1 MKATLGFFFWF
12 CLLGLSYCQGKDKP
26 VSQNLISYTIQPTL
40 SGTQQA
46 LRVDVKVAIPKGST
60 QFDFTYLNNSW
71 GQNDLYRCL
80 DTIISA
86 HRKLIAVKMPAE
98 NKISFQ
104 GKLPAELKFSYQIK
118 QDFEGE
124 IKHEN
129 SYRPLIQTGFFHLFG
144 HSLFMVPSSFQAEGK
159 PFDMSVKWEGFPDNY
174 AIHNS
179 FGSQQRQQRFTI
191 QNWGEGTVFVGGD
204 FRLNAFKVQ
213 GKSVVLAMRGQWPL
227 FSDEQLKNNL
237 EKTVQTQRAFWNDY
251 SQEYFTVVMLPIY
264 GQCEK
269 IGNRFS
275 GMISVGGTALVNSFS
290 TFCTNNVCTDL
301 SQFDY
306 LYNHELMH
314 NWLGHTIHTMGE
326 EEYYWLRE
334 GFTDYFCYQSLLK
347 NGFFSPEKYLAEVNG
362 RVFKPHYTN
371 RAREKPNSEINYN
384 NFWSDPD
391 FEKLPYRRGMIYAY
405 YLDGKIKQASN
416 GQSSL
421 RNLMLDMLQMA
432 KKGKV
437 IDTVD
442 FLELAKKYCGADQS
456 ESFKTYILEG
466 KLLQPED
473 FVLPPGLSIAWSEDK
488 TFLKLS
494 KAPTANDSTWETLT
508 Q

>member
-1 MKATLGFFFWF
+1 MASLFLISTL
-12 CLLGLSYCQGKDKP
+12 CLSHCQGESKSF
-26 VSQNLISYTIQPTL
+26 SQNLVTYTIQPML
-40 SGTQQA
+40 SGTQQV
-46 LRVDVKVAIPKGST
+46 LQVDVKVAVPKGSQ

-80 DTIISA
+80 DTILSA
-86 HRKLIAVKMPAE
+86 HRKLKAVKMPGE

-104 GKLPAELKFSYQIK
+104 GKLPAELKFSYRIK

-129 SYRPLIQTGFFHLFG
+129 SYRPIIQPGFFHVFG
-144 HSLFMVPSSFQAEGK
+144 HSLFMVPTSFQAEGQ
-159 PFDMSVKWEGFPDNY
+159 PFEMIVNWQGFPSNY

-179 FGSQQRQQRFTI
+179 FGSQERQQRFTI
-191 QNWGEGTVFVGGD
+191 KNWGEGTVFVGGD
-204 FRLNAFKVQ
+204 FRLHPFQVQ
-213 GKSVVLAMRGQWPL
+213 GKNVVLAMRGQWPL

-237 EKTVQTQRAFWNDY
+237 EKTVQSQRAFWNDY
-251 SQEYFTVVMLPIY
+251 SQAYFTVVMMPIE
-264 GQCEK
+264 GECTK
-269 IGNRFS
+269 VGNRYS

-290 TFCTNNVCTDL
+290 TFCTNNQCTDL

-314 NWLGHTIHTMGE
+314 NWLGHTIHTVGE

-334 GFTDYFCYQSLLK
+334 GFTDYFCYQNLLK

-371 RAREKPNSEINYN
+371 RVKDRPNSEITYN
-384 NFWSDPD
+384 NFWQDRD

-405 YLDGKIKQASN
+405 YLDGKIKQASK
-416 GQSSL
+416 GESSL
-421 RNLMLDMLQMA
+421 RNLMLDMLEMA
-432 KKGKV
+432 QKGKV
-437 IDTVD
+437 IDTND
-442 FLELAKKYCGADQS
+442 FLALAKKYCGSDQS

-494 KAPTANDSTWETLT
+494 KEPAADEATWQRLT
-508 Q
+508 K